1 MDSSSGSSVLGTVVG
16 AFVVGARLVVT
27 VLATTIDVDVVTGLS
42 RTTVVDETATVEVD
56 VVTGLSRTTVV
67 GETTTSDV
75 DVAEE
80 PSKSI
85 ATRVPEKRLPTSDTA
100 RPPSRNP
107 ASERSGNGASA
118 TARPTGGE
126 VSL

>member
-1 MDSSSGSSVLGTVVG
+1 LGTVVG
-16 AFVVGARLVVT
+16 AFVVGARLVAT
-27 VLATTIDVDVVTGLS
+27 VLATTIEVDVVTGLS
-42 RTTVVDETATVEVD
+42 RTTVVEETATVEVD

-67 GETTTSDV
+67 EETAISDV